1 MPQELHVLRCYSCQ
15 TFQVQIVKKV
25 PKWQCKV
32 CNEKQS
38 VLKVYAKG
46 SGKDCR
52 QYVQDLN
59 MQQGLLAAEHSSE
72 NTNDPQDGGTYP
84 EEYQEFPRNNDQPSK
99 WSDYLEDK
107 NNECQPS
114 FNDDVIENDNSGHHE
129 MSSSLRESTLNPRVS
144 KWKNYLE
151 DENEEEGEEEE
162 EGVYDSDL
170 KQYNLDLG
178 QFNHPSRSKKRKINQ
193 CEGFTQPVEDFQPT
207 SALLNSALPVND
219 SKKSAVRKSFDVEE
233 NSQAVTLLQS
243 SKSRTSK
250 WSQFIDSD
258 QMTSSPLINCRDTQP
273 FPNGGEKVSTSL
285 KQAAALSQ
293 KTNETTSMAPH
304 QITMQNK
311 STSVSKRPF
320 CTLSDDDNLDA
331 LLDF

>member
-38 VLKVYAKG
+38 VLKVSGHSSNFIVICAFILGLSLSLSQVYAKG

-84 EEYQEFPRNNDQPSK
+84 EEYQ
-99 WSDYLEDK
+99 
-107 NNECQPS
+107 
-114 FNDDVIENDNSGHHE
+114 GHHE

-151 DENEEEGEEEE
+151 DENEEGEEE